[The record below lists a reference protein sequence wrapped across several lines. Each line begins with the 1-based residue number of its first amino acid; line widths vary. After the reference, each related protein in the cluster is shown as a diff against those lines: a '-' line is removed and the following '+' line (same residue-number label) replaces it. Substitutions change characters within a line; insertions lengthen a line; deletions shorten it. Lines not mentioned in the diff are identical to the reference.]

1 MFMAFALYGT
11 YFFVVFLALNIRNSD
26 PLEVLEVLPFFLVA
40 SRNRPNYF
48 QIALFSKKSS
58 VFGFLCHCHRSL
70 HLKRLSKLKVMKVLA
85 NSEANWIFKRQ
96 CQIKF
101 NYDKQWTKLLSNLPW
116 PFFTTGQRFY
126 W

>member
-48 QIALFSKKSS
+48 EIALFSKKSS
-58 VFGFLCHCHRSL
+58 VFGFLCHCHRVYIS
-70 HLKRLSKLKVMKVLA
+70 RDYQ
-85 NSEANWIFKRQ
+85 N
-96 CQIKF
+96 
-101 NYDKQWTKLLSNLPW
+101 
-116 PFFTTGQRFY
+116 
-126 W
+126 